1 MTHAT
6 TNEPCVVCARALEHR
21 CEKNQTSGSAA
32 AFEYCCTAVCCGPRV
47 AGGHAACTS
56 RVSPAWVR
64 DESSYHIREIRP
76 GSAEDTPH
84 KSRILLFAFWAWGGK
99 REGYQVVRLRVYN
112 CYARTELCKVLLL
125 GGRDEGRRTM
135 DHYTLDITIY
145 IASSVSKWPASH
157 TSGRRTPRDRTAR
170 GDRDTVQG
178 HIHAYAPT
186 SRTCDR
192 CVRA

>member
-1 MTHAT
+1 MLW
-6 TNEPCVVCARALEHR
+6 PARGR
-21 CEKNQTSGSAA
+21 R
-32 AFEYCCTAVCCGPRV
+32 P
-47 AGGHAACTS
+47 CTS

-112 CYARTELCKVLLL
+112 CYARTELCKVL

-145 IASSVSKWPASH
+145 IGIKVAGLAH
-157 TSGRRTPRDRTAR
+157 ERTPDPARPDSARRQGHCTGTHTRICPHVAHVRQVRARVTTRCLQLLVTGAPHCPWCSLASLR
-170 GDRDTVQG
+170 GDAAAASLSHR
-178 HIHAYAPT
+178 
-186 SRTCDR
+186 
-192 CVRA
+192 